1 MGSQFSKK
9 LEEKA
14 PDVPEGKS
22 KYSVEL
28 SAYEEACKA
37 DPDVRSFD
45 DALQARTGRVIH
57 ALANGVEV
65 RSLSLESFKEV
76 TSALLEMDQEVVKVI
91 LDCKSDI
98 WGNPDLFN
106 LVEEY
111 FENSIQTLDFCAM
124 LEKCLKRARDNQL
137 IIQVALQQIPTDGGQ
152 PSEEQ
157 YKKMLEEMSNFR
169 TAGSP
174 FTEDFFEH
182 FQSVY
187 RRHSQML
194 EKLQERSSKLD
205 KKLKSVRAWRK
216 VTNVIF
222 AATFVI
228 VLICCVVAA
237 AMGEPHVADAL
248 KAATSI
254 AGPMGKWVNSLWK
267 KYEDVIKGQREVIS
281 AMHAGTFVT
290 IKDLDNIRVL
300 VDRLEME
307 IVSILS
313 NVDFCMEYQTAVQ
326 IGIEEIKRKQ
336 ESFMNNME
344 DLGEHVDHCS
354 RDIRLARTVVLQ
366 RIIKPPRNK
375 RSSEK
380 YSFELASHYDE
391 TKETI
396 LI

>member
-9 LEEKA
+9 LEEKG
-14 PDVPEGKS
+14 PDVPEEKS

-45 DALQARTGRVIH
+45 DALEARTGRVIH

-65 RSLSLESFKEV
+65 HSLSLESFKEV
-76 TSALLEMDQEVVKVI
+76 TSALLEMDQEVVRVI
-91 LDCKSDI
+91 LDCTSDI

-137 IIQVALQQIPTDGGQ
+137 IIQVALQQIPADGGQ
-152 PSEEQ
+152 PSEVQ
-157 YKKMLEEMSNFR
+157 CKKMLEELSNFR

-174 FTEDFFEH
+174 FSEDFFGH

-194 EKLQERSSKLD
+194 EKLQARRSKLD
-205 KKLKSVRAWRK
+205 KKLKSVRAWRR

-222 AATFVI
+222 AATFAS
-228 VLICCVVAA
+228 VLICSVVAA
-237 AMGEPHVADAL
+237 AMAAPLVAAAL
-248 KAATSI
+248 AAATSI
-254 AGPMGKWVNSLWK
+254 PVGSMGKWVNSLWK
-267 KYEDVIKGQREVIS
+267 KYEDAIKGQREVIS
-281 AMHAGTFVT
+281 AMHAGTNVA

-300 VDRLEME
+300 VDRLEIE
-307 IVSILS
+307 IGSILS
-313 NVDFCMEYQTAVQ
+313 NVDFCLEYQEAVQ
-326 IGIEEIKRKQ
+326 IGIQEIKGKQ
-336 ESFMNNME
+336 KSFMKYME

-354 RDIRLARTVVLQ
+354 RDIRRARTVVLQ

-375 RSSEK
+375 RSFQE
-380 YSFELASHYDE
+380 FHADQH
-391 TKETI
+391 
-396 LI
+396 

>member
-1 MGSQFSKK
+1 MGSQFSRK

-14 PDVPEGKS
+14 PDVLEGKS

-65 RSLSLESFKEV
+65 HSLSFESLKEV
-76 TSALLEMDQEVVKVI
+76 TSALLEMDQEVVKVL
-91 LDCKSDI
+91 LDCKRDI
-98 WGNPDLFN
+98 WSNPDLFK

-111 FENSIQTLDFCAM
+111 FENSLQTLDFCTM

-137 IIQVALQQIPTDGGQ
+137 IIQVALQQIPADGGQ
-152 PSEEQ
+152 PSELQ
-157 YKKMLEEMSNFR
+157 YKKMLEELSNFR

-174 FTEDFFEH
+174 FSEDFFEH

-187 RRHSQML
+187 RRHLQML
-194 EKLQERSSKLD
+194 EKLHARRSKLD

-222 AATFVI
+222 AATFAT
-228 VLICCVVAA
+228 VLICSVVAA
-237 AMGEPHVADAL
+237 AMAAPPVAAAL
-248 KAATSI
+248 AAATSVPL
-254 AGPMGKWVNSLWK
+254 ASMGKWVNSLWK
-267 KYEDVIKGQREVIS
+267 KYEDAIKGQREVIS
-281 AMHAGTFVT
+281 AMHAGTFVA

-300 VDRLEME
+300 VDRLEIE
-307 IVSILS
+307 IDSILS
-313 NVDFCMEYQTAVQ
+313 NIDFCLGNQAAVQ

-336 ESFMNNME
+336 ESFMKTME

-354 RDIRLARTVVLQ
+354 RDIRLARTLVVQ
-366 RIIKPPRNK
+366 RIIKPPKK
-375 RSSEK
+375 RSL
-380 YSFELASHYDE
+380 SF
-391 TKETI
+391 
-396 LI
+396 